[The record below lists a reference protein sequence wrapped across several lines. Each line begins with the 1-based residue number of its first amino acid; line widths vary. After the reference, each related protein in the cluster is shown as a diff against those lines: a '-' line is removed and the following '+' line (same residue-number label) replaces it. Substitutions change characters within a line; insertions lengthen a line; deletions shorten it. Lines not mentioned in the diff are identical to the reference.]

1 MPTLPAWLIFIC
13 PPARGSAGRG
23 ISCDGLVT
31 GWPGRTTDGKT
42 TAAAC
47 LLAGLAAA
55 AAAQDAER
63 GRKLFADT
71 RGVAGKPVGN
81 CIACHANGDALRG
94 MIENRGG
101 NPKDPRFVR
110 AILQKSIEGSVPG
123 AANAKAQYRGVLTAK
138 DLDDLSAYI
147 AKARA
152 S

>member
-1 MPTLPAWLIFIC
+1 MRNQLL
-13 PPARGSAGRG
+13 
-23 ISCDGLVT
+23 
-31 GWPGRTTDGKT
+31 
-42 TAAAC
+42 AAC

-55 AAAQDAER
+55 AAAQDTER

-71 RGVAGKPVGN
+71 RGATGKPVGN

-101 NPKDPRFVR
+101 DPKDARFVR
-110 AILQKSIEGSVPG
+110 AVLQKSIEGSVAG
-123 AANAKAQYRGVLTAK
+123 AVNAKAQYRGLLTTK

>member
-1 MPTLPAWLIFIC
+1 MRKRLL
-13 PPARGSAGRG
+13 
-23 ISCDGLVT
+23 
-31 GWPGRTTDGKT
+31 
-42 TAAAC
+42 AAC
-47 LLAGLAAA
+47 LLTALAATV
-55 AAAQDAER
+55 AAQDAER

-71 RGVAGKPVGN
+71 RGATGKPVGD

-101 NPKDPRFVR
+101 NPNDARFVR
-110 AILQKSIEGSVPG
+110 AVLQKSIEGAMPG
-123 AANAKAQYRGVLTAK
+123 AANAKAQYRGVLTPK